1 MNPAGLSSG
10 KVKGGTRMSTIARNR
25 SVTVISTFAVNPG
38 DQDRLLEC
46 LVDAT
51 HSVISKQPGFI
62 SAGFHK
68 SLDGT
73 MVVND
78 SRWESREDF
87 YAYLEKPLAWAT
99 LREALKLGHAEYN
112 VYELHAELH
121 VAGPVSLAPAA
132 DVPVNIDK
140 LS

>member
-1 MNPAGLSSG
+1 
-10 KVKGGTRMSTIARNR
+10 MSTIARNR
-25 SVTVISTFAVNPG
+25 KVTVISTFAVNPG

-46 LVDAT
+46 LVSAT
-51 HSVISKQPGFI
+51 RSVISKQPGFI
-62 SAGFHK
+62 TASFQK

-78 SRWESREDF
+78 SQWESREDF

-112 VYELHAELH
+112 VYEMYATVELEREE
-121 VAGPVSLAPAA
+121 PVPANSDAPLIIK
-132 DVPVNIDK
+132 P
-140 LS
+140 